1 MFFFLNPFWKISR
14 ARCVGFVVDLTR
26 AVSLK
31 CCATVT
37 RRLKISLLTLL
48 RYKSTTVDKWHR
60 WNTLNCR
67 GCIAAL
73 SEERLETHKQHMLY
87 LHIRMP
93 HTQLA
98 KYTWSKTKQAE
109 PVTVHWSGPVE
120 GTWSCRQLL
129 QYELSIT
136 LLPVMNWSLFRLCA
150 RHPLWAIAVY
160 CSKYFQLADNGY
172 CFFRFKCSYILC
184 VFQTAYVY
192 VIAAFC
198 KCMYVRMNKKKNDE
212 QILQKKLLMGYIDRA
227 CSCWK

>member
-1 MFFFLNPFWKISR
+1 MLQCWKVVQRTAKCYCVFFFLNPFWKISR

-120 GTWSCRQLL
+120 GTWICRQLL

-150 RHPLWAIAVY
+150 VY

-172 CFFRFKCSYILC
+172 FQLADNAATSF
-184 VFQTAYVY
+184 VFSRQPMFMWLQLFANVSMSEW
-192 VIAAFC
+192 I
-198 KCMYVRMNKKKNDE
+198 KKKRWTDSPE
-212 QILQKKLLMGYIDRA
+212 KVADGLYR
-227 CSCWK
+227 